1 MKEIDQVIDIALAEV
16 GYLEKS
22 SKAYW
27 TNPNIVYDKT
37 AGAGRDNYTKYAKE
51 MDNLKVYNTPKNG
64 YAWCKVFVDWCM
76 VQSLGLKRAKEL
88 LLGFT
93 AGCEQFW
100 DWYKSKGQIYNVPKR
115 GDLVIFG
122 DCDHIGIVEKVAN
135 SKIYTIEGNTS
146 NDNILVTNG
155 GAVAKKSYNLNSGY
169 IKGYCRP
176 RYKDE
181 SGSNSGNNN
190 SSNETVYPLIQKGS
204 EGKYVRIAQ
213 EKLLNKGYKLPKWG
227 ADGNFGEETEKAVK
241 ELQRDAKIEVD
252 GIVGK
257 DTWKVLNSDFKKP
270 KENNPYPGYLIYNG
284 MQNDTVKKVQQQL
297 IKKGYSCGKWGA
309 DGIFGFDTEKAVKAF
324 QLNNNLDIDGI
335 VGQYTWNKLFK

>member
-27 TNPNIVYDKT
+27 ANPNIVYDKT

-155 GAVAKKSYNLNSGY
+155 GAVAKKSYSLNSGY

-176 RYKDE
+176 RYKE
-181 SGSNSGNNN
+181 ETTSNSSKPSQSNYTFERFVKDIQIAEGQTGAWIDGIPGSRTLSLTPTISRYINNRN
-190 SSNETVYPLIQKGS
+190 ACVKPVQKYLYS
-204 EGKYVRIAQ
+204 
-213 EKLLNKGYKLPKWG
+213 LGYKEV
-227 ADGNFGEETEKAVK
+227 GE
-241 ELQRDAKIEVD
+241 
-252 GIVGK
+252 
-257 DTWKVLNSDFKKP
+257 
-270 KENNPYPGYLIYNG
+270 
-284 MQNDTVKKVQQQL
+284 
-297 IKKGYSCGKWGA
+297 A
-309 DGIFGFDTEKAVKAF
+309 DGIAGPKFEKAVKAY
-324 QLNNNLDIDGI
+324 QKNNGCYVDGEI
-335 VGQYTWNKLFK
+335 TSQCKTWKKLLKMI